1 MIATN
6 PAVPWVSKDR
16 FVRYF
21 VEVPELAQ
29 VPLGYGQQPKC
40 DYVEGSANRKFANV
54 SSTPPAAL
62 NRKSSGHSPMNTV

>member
-1 MIATN
+1 MMATS
-6 PAVPWVSKDR
+6 PAVPCVSKDC

-62 NRKSSGHSPMNTV
+62 DRKSSGHSPMNIV